1 MKAYRMSITPRARV
15 VAWAGLA
22 LALLSSP
29 PASAQNDE
37 NLPDAA
43 EILDRYI
50 EVTGGREAYEK
61 VKSRIT
67 RGRLEIPAMGIKGTI
82 EIIAAAPNRFR
93 AKAVT
98 EGIGE
103 QLRGTNGKVAW
114 ELSDMMGPRL
124 IEGKEKAMF
133 DRSSLFN
140 SDLHWRKLY
149 KKVRT
154 LGIEDVGGTP
164 CYKLEL
170 VSEDDEV
177 MTAYYAKDSGLMMR
191 GLLTVPGPMGEVEVE
206 VLVSDYRDVDG
217 VKLPF
222 KTIQRVAGMEQI
234 MVIDSVETN
243 PKLPPDTFDLPTPIK
258 ELRKAQKSASQPTP

>member
-1 MKAYRMSITPRARV
+1 MRNKRMSITPRMCIAAWLGLS
-15 VAWAGLA
+15 VAM
-22 LALLSSP
+22 LSA
-29 PASAQNDE
+29 PASWAQSDE
-37 NLPDAA
+37 ALPEAA
-43 EILDRYI
+43 KILDRYI

-67 RGRLEIPAMGIKGTI
+67 RGRIEIPAMGLKGTI

-154 LGIEDVGGTP
+154 VGVENVEDTP

-177 MTAYYAKDSGLMMR
+177 MTAYYAKDSGLMVR
-191 GLLTVPGPMGEVEVE
+191 GLLTVPGPMGDVEVE

-222 KTIQRVAGMEQI
+222 KTVQRVAGMEQI